1 MRKNIK
7 VYLSII
13 LVIAVL
19 YGASITVCYNNAKTR
34 INNSFESESYR
45 LLDEIS
51 AYWESDSVF
60 SSPQSFICQDSYLS
74 EFPCKLVIYDNDY
87 NEIARTGPVITFLPK
102 LYKMETEACFLADYL
117 TDDLTRQIISNKDEG
132 NWISSFSYIYE
143 GDKVVPVSIE
153 YKDTKAQVVDR
164 VVFTDKS
171 TDAETVTLMNSLDL
185 DGIYITDY
193 QQKYYDKLDEMIDSG
208 EIFDKYNES
217 ALGNTE
223 EGEYYWCT
231 QVSFLQDDSESL
243 DDFRE
248 YNVMIASVIDF
259 DDFTIH
265 DYEFHRNLKTLT
277 AIFIAVCAVIL
288 AGAYALM
295 KRYNLN
301 CVRYAFTNAAAHEL
315 KTPLA
320 IIENRCEF
328 ILEGVN
334 ADKTNEYVNSI
345 YKESLRMNTLLA
357 NLLRYNK
364 LASVSSVKK
373 EKVDF
378 TQIVNNEISK
388 YSNSAQGRGITII
401 SYVAENA
408 QIDCNGELISLAVDN
423 FLSNAVKFSPNDSTV
438 TVSLEKHKKA
448 YKLTVANDFN
458 GELDSN
464 IWEMLYTEDKSRSD
478 KSTGMGLPICKE
490 IFGLHRYK
498 YGCNCDDGRVEFYFI
513 AK

>member
-1 MRKNIK
+1 MRNNIK

-34 INNSFESESYR
+34 INNNFESESYR
-45 LLDEIS
+45 LLEEIS

-60 SSPQSFICQDSYLS
+60 SSPQSFICEQSFLS
-74 EFPCKLVIYDNDY
+74 EFPFKLVIYDNDY
-87 NEIARTGPVITFLPK
+87 NEIARTGPVITFVPK
-102 LYKMETEACFLADYL
+102 LYKMETEVCFLADYL
-117 TDDLTRQIISNKDEG
+117 TDDIKKQIISNQEKGYWINLFSYAYEG
-132 NWISSFSYIYE
+132 NKI
-143 GDKVVPVSIE
+143 VPVSIE
-153 YKDTKAQVVDR
+153 YKNTKAEVVDR
-164 VVFTDKS
+164 VVFTDKKDNIES
-171 TDAETVTLMNSLDL
+171 VTPMGSIRLY
-185 DGIYITDY
+185 GIDIPDY
-193 QQKYYDKLDEMIDSG
+193 QQKYYEKLDEMIDNG
-208 EIFDKYNES
+208 EVFDKYNES

-223 EGEYYWCT
+223 EGEFFCYT
-231 QVSFLQDDSESL
+231 QVSILLDESETPEDYS
-243 DDFRE
+243 E

-265 DYEFHRNLKTLT
+265 DYEFQRNVKTLT
-277 AIFIAVCAVIL
+277 AIFIAACAVIL

-315 KTPLA
+315 KTPLS

-378 TQIVNNEISK
+378 TKIVNNEITK
-388 YSNSAQGRGITII
+388 YSNSAQSRGIEII
-401 SYVAENA
+401 SYVTENA
-408 QIDCNGELISLAVDN
+408 EINCNGELISLAVDN

-438 TVSLEKHKKA
+438 TLSLEKHKKA

-490 IFGLHRYK
+490 IFGLHKYK
-498 YGCNCDDGRVEFYFI
+498 YGCNCNEGRVEFYFI

>member
-34 INNSFESESYR
+34 INNDFENESYR
-45 LLDEIS
+45 LLEEIS

-60 SSPQSFICQDSYLS
+60 SSPQSFICEQSFLS
-74 EFPCKLVIYDNDY
+74 EFPFKLAIYDNDY
-87 NEIARTGPVITFLPK
+87 NEIARTGPVITFVPK
-102 LYKMETEACFLADYL
+102 LYKMETEVCFLADYL
-117 TDDLTRQIISNKDEG
+117 TDDIKKQIISNQEKGYWINLFSYAYEG
-132 NWISSFSYIYE
+132 NKI
-143 GDKVVPVSIE
+143 VPVSIE
-153 YKDTKAQVVDR
+153 YKNTKAEVVDR
-164 VVFTDKS
+164 VVFTDKKDNIES
-171 TDAETVTLMNSLDL
+171 VTPMGSIRLY
-185 DGIYITDY
+185 GIDIPDY
-193 QQKYYDKLDEMIDSG
+193 QQKYYEKLDEMIDNG
-208 EIFDKYNES
+208 EVFDKYNES
-217 ALGNTE
+217 ALGNTA
-223 EGEYYWCT
+223 EGEFFCYT
-231 QVSFLQDDSESL
+231 QVSILLDESESL

-248 YNVMIASVIDF
+248 YNVMIASAIDF

-265 DYEFHRNLKTLT
+265 DYEFHRNVKTLT
-277 AIFIAVCAVIL
+277 AIFIAACAVIL

-315 KTPLA
+315 KTPLS

-378 TQIVNNEISK
+378 TQIVNNEVSK
-388 YSNSAQGRGITII
+388 YSNSAQSRGIEII
-401 SYVAENA
+401 SYVTENA
-408 QIDCNGELISLAVDN
+408 EINCNGELISLAVDN

-490 IFGLHRYK
+490 IFGLHKYK
-498 YGCNCDDGRVEFYFI
+498 YGCNCNEGRVEFYFI

>member
-34 INNSFESESYR
+34 INNNFESESYR
-45 LLDEIS
+45 ILEEIS

-60 SSPQSFICQDSYLS
+60 SSPQSFICEQSYLS
-74 EFPCKLVIYDNDY
+74 EFPFKLVIYDNDY
-87 NEIARTGPVITFLPK
+87 NEIARTGPVITFVPK
-102 LYKMETEACFLADYL
+102 LYKMETEVCFLADYL
-117 TDDLTRQIISNKDEG
+117 TDDIKKQIISNQEKGYWINLFSYAYEG
-132 NWISSFSYIYE
+132 N
-143 GDKVVPVSIE
+143 KVVPVSIE
-153 YKDTKAQVVDR
+153 YKNTKAEVVDR
-164 VVFTDKS
+164 VVFTDKKDNIES
-171 TDAETVTLMNSLDL
+171 VTPMGSIRLY
-185 DGIYITDY
+185 GIDIPDY
-193 QQKYYDKLDEMIDSG
+193 QQKYYEKLDKMIDNG
-208 EIFDKYNES
+208 EVFDKYNES
-217 ALGNTE
+217 ALGNTA
-223 EGEYYWCT
+223 EGEFFCYT
-231 QVSFLQDDSESL
+231 QVSILLDESETPEDYS
-243 DDFRE
+243 E
-248 YNVMIASVIDF
+248 YNVMIVSAIDF

-265 DYEFHRNLKTLT
+265 DYEFHRNVKTLT
-277 AIFIAVCAVIL
+277 AVFIAACAVIL

-334 ADKTNEYVNSI
+334 GDKTNEYVNSI

-364 LASVSSVKK
+364 LASVSTVKR
-373 EKVDF
+373 EKTDF
-378 TQIVNNEISK
+378 TQIVNNEVSK
-388 YSNSAQGRGITII
+388 YSNSAQSRGIAII
-401 SYVAENA
+401 SYVTENA
-408 QIDCNGELISLAVDN
+408 EINCNGELISLAVDN

-490 IFGLHRYK
+490 IFGLHKYK
-498 YGCNCDDGRVEFYFI
+498 YGCNCEEGRVEFYFI

>member
-19 YGASITVCYNNAKTR
+19 YGASITVCFNNAKTR
-34 INNSFESESYR
+34 ISNNFENESYR

-60 SSPQSFICQDSYLS
+60 SSPQSFISQQSYLS
-74 EFPCKLVIYDNDY
+74 EFPFKLVIYDNDY
-87 NEIARTGPVITFLPK
+87 NEIARTGPVITFVPK
-102 LYKMETEACFLADYL
+102 LYKMETEVCFLADYL
-117 TDDLTRQIISNKDEG
+117 TDDIKKQILSNQEKGYWINLFSYAYEG
-132 NWISSFSYIYE
+132 N
-143 GDKVVPVSIE
+143 KVVPVSIE
-153 YKDTKAQVVDR
+153 YKNTKAEVVDR
-164 VVFTDKS
+164 VVFTDKKDS
-171 TDAETVTLMNSLDL
+171 IESVTPMGSIRLY
-185 DGIYITDY
+185 GIDIPDY
-193 QQKYYDKLDEMIDSG
+193 QQKYYEKLDEMIDSG
-208 EIFDKYNES
+208 EVFDKYNES
-217 ALGNTE
+217 ALGNTA
-223 EGEYYWCT
+223 EGEFFCYT

-265 DYEFHRNLKTLT
+265 DYEFHRNVKTLT
-277 AIFIAVCAVIL
+277 AIFIAACAVIL

-334 ADKTNEYVNSI
+334 GDKTNEYVNSI

-378 TQIVNNEISK
+378 TQLVNNEVSK
-388 YSNSAQGRGITII
+388 YSNSAQSRGIAII
-401 SYVAENA
+401 SYVTDNA
-408 QIDCNGELISLAVDN
+408 KINCNGELISLAVDN

-498 YGCNCDDGRVEFYFI
+498 YGCNCNEGRVEFYFI